1 MKSRGLGC
9 LVLSGC
15 ATLST
20 IFVDNY
26 STNIK
31 NLESLP
37 PWAVELNQNI
47 DSQVTGKIKKIVET
61 KNNYFTLYI
70 RVEEYLTKDKG
81 NKNTKEKD
89 LKLRVYKQVHRELI
103 NSYTRNTS
111 ITNDSIYLISF
122 EAKKDE
128 SIEYLELITIDPY
141 ITE

>member
-1 MKSRGLGC
+1 MKAKALGYVI
-9 LVLSGC
+9 LAGC
-15 ATLST
+15 AALTAIIMDNHST
-20 IFVDNY
+20 FI
-26 STNIK
+26 TK
-31 NLESLP
+31 QASLP